1 VRLRT
6 FAAALLAVS
15 AVATLGGVLFA
26 AVHGGTTTS
35 RSIAYA
41 LWFAAAGCFVL
52 MLLFRSRRAP
62 FVEGWV
68 FVAGALALTALG
80 ALIDA
85 LG

>member
-1 VRLRT
+1 VPVRN
-6 FAAALLAVS
+6 V
-15 AVATLGGVLFA
+15 AVAIAVVAAVAALGGVLFA

-35 RSIAYA
+35 RSVAYA
-41 LWFAAAGCFVL
+41 LWFAAAGCFAA
-52 MLLFRSRRAP
+52 MLPFRSRRLP

-68 FVAGALALTALG
+68 FVAGAVALTALG